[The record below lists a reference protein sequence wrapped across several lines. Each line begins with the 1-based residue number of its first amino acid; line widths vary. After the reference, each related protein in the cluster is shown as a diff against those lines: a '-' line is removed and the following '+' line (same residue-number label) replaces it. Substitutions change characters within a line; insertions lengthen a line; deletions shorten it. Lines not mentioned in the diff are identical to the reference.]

1 MPVEPDLRKHPMANF
16 QVVPALGKGV
26 LTTTHELTGERI
38 FEHSRTR
45 PSDIQPGSEYRIEL
59 QSRLGTNWWTFED
72 EAEGKKF
79 FEGMLPNQYG
89 SWDAKATGP
98 EACEKHY
105 SEGWI
110 YSYPLFDLKFT
121 VNGNQQAVIKFVD

>member
-1 MPVEPDLRKHPMANF
+1 MCMHGPLPVCLCLNACWACYYCHYLTHPF
-16 QVVPALGKGV
+16 K
-26 LTTTHELTGERI
+26 
-38 FEHSRTR
+38 